1 MPITRRTFTQGL
13 LLSFAVIPAF
23 ASATSPASAET
34 FAEMEEAARKEG
46 QVVSL
51 GLPDN
56 WANWGGQWK
65 DIMAKYNVTH
75 TDTDMSSA
83 EELAKIEAEK
93 ANASADIA
101 EVGIEFGPIAI
112 KKGLSAPYKPAT
124 WDKIPGWAKDPDG
137 HWMLGYTGTISFIVS
152 KKVQNPPKTWSNLLQ
167 GDYKVAVGDVGKA
180 AQSNAL
186 VLAAAI
192 ALGGGED
199 NLQPAIDLF
208 AKLAE
213 QKRLLTIGANPGNME
228 KGEIE
233 VGIVWDFNALNY
245 RNLVGKD
252 KFDVW
257 IPAEGSVISGYTT
270 TINAFSKRPNIA
282 RVVREYI
289 FTEQGQINFAKGF
302 ARPILIDHI
311 TLPPEVAENVLPSE
325 QYAKARPV
333 NSELWMDAAKQLG
346 RQWQEQ
352 VLSKM

>member
-1 MPITRRTFTQGL
+1 MTITRRTATLGL
-13 LLSFAVIPAF
+13 LLAGFSFAPA
-23 ASATSPASAET
+23 PASAQSL
-34 FAEMEEAARKEG
+34 EELEAAARKEG
-46 QVVSL
+46 TIVSL
-51 GLPDN
+51 GLPND
-56 WANWGGQWK
+56 WANWGGQWEA
-65 DIMAKYNVTH
+65 IMKKYGVTH

-83 EELAKIEAEK
+83 EELAKFEAEK
-93 ANASADIA
+93 ANASADIG
-101 EVGIEFGPIAI
+101 EVGLEFGPIAA
-112 KKGLSAPYKPAT
+112 KKGISIPYKPAN
-124 WDKIPGWAKDPDG
+124 WDKIPAWAKDEDG
-137 HWMLGYTGTISFIVS
+137 HWALGYTGTISFIIS
-152 KKVQNPPKTWSNLLQ
+152 KTVKNPPKSWADLVN

-192 ALGGGED
+192 AGGGGED
-199 NLQPAIDLF
+199 NLQPALDLF

-245 RNLVGKD
+245 RNIVGKD
-252 KFDVW
+252 KFDVV
-257 IPAEGSVISGYTT
+257 IPSDGSVTSGYTT
-270 TINAFSKRPNIA
+270 TINAYSKRPNIA
-282 RVVREYI
+282 KMVREYI
-289 FTEQGQINFAKGF
+289 FTEEGQINFAKGF

-311 TLPPEVAENVLPSE
+311 TLPSDVAENVLPKE

-333 NSELWMDAAKQLG
+333 NAPVWMDAAKQLG

>member
-1 MPITRRTFTQGL
+1 MPITRRTFNIGL
-13 LLSFAVIPAF
+13 LSSFTVIPTLALT
-23 ASATSPASAET
+23 AAPASAET
-34 FAEMEEAARKEG
+34 FAEIEEAARKEG
-46 QVVSL
+46 TVVSL
-51 GLPDN
+51 GLPDD

-65 DIMAKYNVTH
+65 DIMAKYGVTH

-83 EELAKIEAEK
+83 EEIAKFEAEK
-93 ANASADIA
+93 ANASADIG
-101 EVGIEFGPIAI
+101 EVGIEFGPIAQ
-112 KKGLSAPYKPAT
+112 KKGISAPYKPAN
-124 WDKIPGWAKDPDG
+124 WDKIPDWAKDPDG
-137 HWMLGYTGTISFIVS
+137 HWMLGYTGTIAFIVS
-152 KKVQNPPKTWSNLLQ
+152 KKVQNPPKTWSDLVQ

-192 ALGGGED
+192 ALGGGEE

-252 KFDVW
+252 KFDVL
-257 IPAEGSVISGYTT
+257 IPSEGSVISGYTT
-270 TINAFSKRPNIA
+270 TINAYSTRPNIA

-311 TLPPEVAENVLPSE
+311 TLPPDVAENVLPAE

-333 NSELWMDAAKQLG
+333 NSEQWNNAAKQLG

>member
-1 MPITRRTFTQGL
+1 MLITRRTFTLGL
-13 LLSFAVIPAF
+13 LSSFAVIPSFALTAPS
-23 ASATSPASAET
+23 ASAQSL
-34 FAEMEEAARKEG
+34 AEMEEAARTEG
-46 QVVSL
+46 MVVSP
-51 GLPDN
+51 GLTDD

-83 EELAKIEAEK
+83 EELAKFEAEK
-93 ANASADIA
+93 ANASADIG
-101 EVGIEFGPIAI
+101 EVGIEFGPIAA
-112 KKGLSAPYKPAT
+112 KKGISAPYKPQN
-124 WDKIPGWAKDPDG
+124 WDKIPDWAKDPEG

-152 KKVQNPPKTWSNLLQ
+152 KKVANPPKTWSDLVQ

-199 NLQPAIDLF
+199 NLQPALDLF
-208 AKLAE
+208 AKIAE

-245 RNLVGKD
+245 RNIVGKE

-257 IPAEGSVISGYTT
+257 IPSEGSVISGYTT
-270 TINAFSKRPNIA
+270 TINAYAKRPNIA
-282 RVVREYI
+282 RMVREYI

-311 TLPPEVAENVLPSE
+311 KLPPDVAENVLPAE

-333 NSELWMDAAKQLG
+333 NSELWNNAAKQLG

>member
-1 MPITRRTFTQGL
+1 MLITRRTATLGL
-13 LLSFAVIPAF
+13 LF
-23 ASATSPASAET
+23 TSLGLVPTPASAQT
-34 FAEMEEAARKEG
+34 FEEIEAAARKEG
-46 QVVSL
+46 EVVSL
-51 GLPDN
+51 GLPDD

-65 DIMAKYNVTH
+65 DIMAKYGVTH

-83 EELAKIEAEK
+83 EELAKFEAEK
-93 ANASADIA
+93 ANASADIG
-101 EVGIEFGPIAI
+101 EIGLEFGPIAA
-112 KKGLSAPYKPAT
+112 KKGISAPYKPAS
-124 WDKIPGWAKDPDG
+124 WDKIPTWARDEEG
-137 HWMLGYTGTISFIVS
+137 HWMLGYTGTIAFIVS
-152 KKVQNPPKTWSNLLQ
+152 KKVQNPPKTWSDLVS

-192 ALGGGED
+192 ALGGGEE
-199 NLQPAIDLF
+199 NLQPALDLF
-208 AKLAE
+208 GKIAE

-233 VGIVWDFNALNY
+233 VGVVWDFNALNY

-257 IPAEGSVISGYTT
+257 IPSEGSVTSGYTT
-270 TINAFSKRPNIA
+270 TINAYSKRPNIA

-289 FTEQGQINFAKGF
+289 FTEAGQINFAKGY

-311 TLPPEVAENVLPSE
+311 TLPPELADNVLPSE

-346 RQWQEQ
+346 RAWQDQ

>member
-1 MPITRRTFTQGL
+1 MPITRRTAVL
-13 LLSFAVIPAF
+13 ALLSTSLSLIPSPSFAQ
-23 ASATSPASAET
+23 SLAEL
-34 FAEMEEAARKEG
+34 EEAARKEG
-46 QVVSL
+46 EIVSL
-51 GLPDN
+51 GCPND
-56 WANWGGQWK
+56 WANWGDQWK
-65 DIMAKYNVTH
+65 AIMAKYGVTH

-83 EELAKIEAEK
+83 EELAKFEAEK
-93 ANASADIA
+93 ANASADFGEI
-101 EVGIEFGPIAI
+101 GIEFGPIAA
-112 KKGLSAPYKPAT
+112 KKGISAPYKPT
-124 WDKIPGWAKDPDG
+124 NWDKIPAWAKDEEG
-137 HWMLGYTGTISFIVS
+137 HWMLGYTGTISFLVS
-152 KKVQNPPKTWSNLLQ
+152 KKVQNPPKTWSDLLT

-192 ALGGGED
+192 ALGGGEE

-208 AKLAE
+208 AKLAD

-233 VGIVWDFNALNY
+233 VGVVWDFNALNY
-245 RNLVGKD
+245 RNLVGRD

-257 IPAEGSVISGYTT
+257 IPSEGSVISGYTT
-270 TINAFSKRPNIA
+270 TINAYSKRPNIA
-282 RVVREYI
+282 KMTREFI
-289 FTEQGQINFAKGF
+289 FSDEGQINFAKGF

-311 TLPPEVAENVLPSE
+311 RLPPEVAENVLPSE

-333 NSELWMDAAKQLG
+333 NSDLWMNAAKQLG

>member
-1 MPITRRTFTQGL
+1 MPITRRTFTLGL
-13 LLSFAVIPAF
+13 LAGAAVLPTFAF
-23 ASATSPASAET
+23 TATPASAED
-34 FAEMEEAARKEG
+34 FAAIEEGARKEG
-46 QVVSL
+46 EVVSL
-51 GLPDN
+51 GLPDD

-65 DIMAKYNVTH
+65 DIMAKYGVKH

-83 EELAKIEAEK
+83 EEIAKFEAEK
-93 ANASADIA
+93 ANASADIG
-101 EVGIEFGPIAI
+101 EVGIEFGPIAA
-112 KKGLSAPYKPAT
+112 KKGISAPYKPAT
-124 WDKIPGWAKDPDG
+124 WDKIPDWAKDPDG

-152 KKVQNPPKTWSNLLQ
+152 KKVANPPKTWSDLAT

-192 ALGGGED
+192 ALGGGEE
-199 NLQPAIDLF
+199 NLQPALDLF
-208 AKLAE
+208 AKIAE

-252 KFDVW
+252 KFDVF
-257 IPAEGSVISGYTT
+257 IPSEGSVISGYTT
-270 TINAFSKRPNIA
+270 TINAYSKRPNIA

-311 TLPPEVAENVLPSE
+311 TLPADVSENVLPKE

-333 NSELWMDAAKQLG
+333 NSELWMGAAKQLG
-346 RQWQEQ
+346 RAWQDQ

>member
-1 MPITRRTFTQGL
+1 MMITRRTVTAGL
-13 LLSFAVIPAF
+13 LLTGLNFTSKLAF
-23 ASATSPASAET
+23 AET
-34 FAEMEEAARKEG
+34 LEELEAAARKEG
-46 QVVSL
+46 TIVSL
-51 GLPDN
+51 GLPND
-56 WANWGGQWK
+56 WANWGGQWEA
-65 DIMAKYNVTH
+65 IMKKFGVTH

-83 EELAKIEAEK
+83 EELAKFEAEK
-93 ANASADIA
+93 ANASADIG
-101 EVGIEFGPIAI
+101 EVGLEFGPIAA
-112 KKGLSAPYKPAT
+112 KKGISMPYKPT
-124 WDKIPGWAKDPDG
+124 NWDKIPDWAKDEDG
-137 HWMLGYTGTISFIVS
+137 HWALGYTGTISFLIS
-152 KKVQNPPKTWSNLLQ
+152 KKVKNPPKSWSDLAN

-192 ALGGGED
+192 AGGGGED
-199 NLQPAIDLF
+199 NLQPAFDLF

-252 KFDVW
+252 KFDVV
-257 IPAEGSVISGYTT
+257 IPADGSVTSGYTT
-270 TINAFSKRPNIA
+270 TINAYAKRPNIA
-282 RVVREYI
+282 KMVREYI
-289 FTEQGQINFAKGF
+289 FSEEGQINFARGF

-311 TLPPEVAENVLPSE
+311 KLPPDVAENVLPQE

-333 NSELWMDAAKQLG
+333 NAPVWMDAAKQLG
-346 RQWQEQ
+346 REWQEQ

>member
-1 MPITRRTFTQGL
+1 MQITRRTAVLGL
-13 LLSFAVIPAF
+13 LSSSLSLIAAPSFAE
-23 ASATSPASAET
+23 TLAEL
-34 FAEMEEAARKEG
+34 EEQARKEG
-46 QVVSL
+46 EIVSL
-51 GLPDN
+51 GCPDD
-56 WANWGGQWK
+56 WANWGAQWK
-65 DIMAKYNVTH
+65 AIMAKYGVKH

-83 EELAKIEAEK
+83 EELAKFEAEK
-93 ANASADIA
+93 ANASADFGEI
-101 EVGIEFGPIAI
+101 GIEFGPIAA
-112 KKGLSAPYKPAT
+112 KKGISAPYKPT
-124 WDKIPGWAKDPDG
+124 NWDKIPAWAKDEEG
-137 HWMLGYTGTISFIVS
+137 HWMLGYTGTISFLVS
-152 KKVQNPPKTWSNLLQ
+152 KKVANPPKTWSDLAQ

-192 ALGGGED
+192 ALGGGEE

-208 AKLAE
+208 VKLAE
-213 QKRLLTIGANPGNME
+213 QKRLLTIGADPANME

-257 IPAEGSVISGYTT
+257 IPSEGSVISGYTT
-270 TINAFSKRPNIA
+270 TINAYSKRPAIA
-282 RVVREYI
+282 KMTREFI
-289 FTEQGQINFAKGF
+289 FTEEGQINFARGF

-311 TLPPEVAENVLPSE
+311 TLPPDVAENVLPKE

-333 NSELWMDAAKQLG
+333 DSTLWMDAAKQLG
-346 RQWQEQ
+346 RTWQEQ

>member
-1 MPITRRTFTQGL
+1 MLITRRTTLLGL
-13 LLSFAVIPAF
+13 LSTTSLAFLPTPAG
-23 ASATSPASAET
+23 AQTLAEL
-34 FAEMEEAARKEG
+34 EEAARKEG
-46 QVVSL
+46 EIVSL
-51 GLPDN
+51 GCPDD
-56 WANWGGQWK
+56 WANWGAQWK
-65 DIMAKYNVTH
+65 GIMAKYGVKH

-83 EELAKIEAEK
+83 EELQKFEAEK
-93 ANASADIA
+93 ANASADFGEI
-101 EVGIEFGPIAI
+101 GIEFGPIAA
-112 KKGLSAPYKPAT
+112 KKGISQPYKPT
-124 WDKIPGWAKDPDG
+124 NWEKIPAWAKDEEG

-152 KKVQNPPKTWSNLLQ
+152 KKVANPPKTWSDLAS

-199 NLQPAIDLF
+199 NLQPALDLF

-233 VGIVWDFNALNY
+233 VGIVWDFNGLNY

-252 KFDVW
+252 KFDVF

-270 TINAFSKRPNIA
+270 TINAYSKRPNIA
-282 RVVREYI
+282 KMTREFI
-289 FTEQGQINFAKGF
+289 FTEEGQINFARGF

-311 TLPPEVAENVLPSE
+311 TLPPDAAENVLPKE

-333 NSELWMDAAKQLG
+333 NSELWMDAAKKLG
-346 RQWQEQ
+346 RAWQDQ